1 MFIPLPIRPLGLQ
14 IRPLRSG
21 FAEHIYPL
29 SNCFF
34 FLSFFLSFLPFCFP
48 FFFFLSVFLFLLPFL
63 LSSLFFYL
71 FFSLS
76 FFLSFYLSLFLS
88 FFLSFDSKFVGPAVF
103 QSGPLNLME
112 ACPTGPLRKITKIR
126 AGYEHFVTDS
136 LTAGICEILIACQ
149 NVSRHGT
156 YLIEILQS

>member
-34 FLSFFLSFLPFCFP
+34 SFFLSFFPSFLSICFP
-48 FFFFLSVFLFLLPFL
+48 SFLSVFLSFSFFLSVFLFLLPFL

-126 AGYEHFVTDS
+126 AGYEDYE
-136 LTAGICEILIACQ
+136 LM
-149 NVSRHGT
+149 
-156 YLIEILQS
+156 